1 MACPLCNGRE
11 KINFGKTD
19 CPECKNSKSRSAKY
33 TRGMSF
39 DTGGSPM
46 SKANKD
52 KIQEILG
59 IDPNVEH
66 SMDDEGVCSCG
77 ENHKNLDIRSV
88 TRKLKG
94 KAGKPVT
101 TIPLN
106 LLDGEMARILR
117 KTESLAKS
125 ADRIAEDSGTPD
137 KLIPMELF
145 SMSVEA
151 SYAAWIEEVK
161 SLEEYDFPTDP
172 EEVQAL
178 ELGGAD
184 AVLNLVAALFLK
196 NTRPGNC
203 SPPLKGLLAVLGVR
217 LRSHPYLA
225 KRVGLDLGF
234 EDSSSSDNPEPE

>member
-1 MACPLCNGRE
+1 
-11 KINFGKTD
+11 
-19 CPECKNSKSRSAKY
+19 
-33 TRGMSF
+33 MSF

-117 KTESLAKS
+117 KTESIAQS
-125 ADRIAEDSGTPD
+125 ANRIAESEGASNPL

-151 SYAAWIEEVK
+151 SYAAWIQEVK
-161 SLEEYDFPTDP
+161 GLEEYDFPSDP
-172 EEVQAL
+172 EEVVAL

-217 LRSHPYLA
+217 LRLHPYLA